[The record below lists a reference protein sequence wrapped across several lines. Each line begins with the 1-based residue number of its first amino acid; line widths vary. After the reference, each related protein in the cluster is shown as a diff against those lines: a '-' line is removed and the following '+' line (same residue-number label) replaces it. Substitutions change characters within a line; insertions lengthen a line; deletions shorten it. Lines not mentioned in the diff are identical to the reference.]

1 MRLKI
6 ENILITLVP
15 ALIVM
20 GMFIGL
26 IYLLVDNTRLEFV
39 NSVNEYRI
47 EQKQEDIDA
56 AKKEIEDVKGELVE
70 WQNTANDYR
79 WKLEQSGFD
88 FSEYVGSE
96 DE

>member
-6 ENILITLVP
+6 ENILITAVP
-15 ALIVM
+15 ALIVI
-20 GMFIGL
+20 GMLIGL

-39 NSVNEYRI
+39 NTVNEYRI

-56 AKKEIEDVKGELVE
+56 VKNEIEDVEGELVE
-70 WQNTANDYR
+70 WQNIANGYKFQLDLINKDNG
-79 WKLEQSGFD
+79 W
-88 FSEYVGSE
+88 SE